1 VLPCVEA
8 AGAPLVFREWS
19 PGDDLVE
26 EPFGTRAPAPAA
38 TRHDPDVLLVP
49 LLAFDRSGYRLGYG
63 GGFYD
68 RTLEAL
74 RAIKSISAVGVAYA
88 AQEVQAVPRGE
99 RDQPVDLIVTE
110 REVIRPSHA
119 PG

>member
-1 VLPCVEA
+1 MLPCVEVV
-8 AGAPLVFREWS
+8 GAPLVFREWS

-26 EPFGTRAPAPAA
+26 EPFGTCAPAPPP
-38 TRHDPDVLLVP
+38 TPRDPDVLLVP
-49 LLAFDRSGYRLGYG
+49 LLAIDRSGYRLGYG

-88 AQEVQAVPRGE
+88 AQEVPAVPRDEG
-99 RDQPVDLIVTE
+99 DQPVDLIVTE
-110 REVIRPSHA
+110 REVIRPSRA